1 MLKNAVIFTLS
12 VLIAFALG
20 FIGGKAGRRVVE
32 HVSPEVKA
40 DTVIRKDTVTHM
52 TPMPILTTIIDTV
65 LVAYPDTV
73 TIHDTVY
80 IQLPIE
86 RKEYAGEDYRAV
98 VSGYRPSLDLIEVF
112 PETKMVTG
120 TVYAPTKKS
129 RWAIGAQAGY
139 GVTVRDGTV
148 AMSPYIGLGISYNI
162 NR

>member
-1 MLKNAVIFTLS
+1 MLKNAIIFTLS

-20 FIGGKAGRRVVE
+20 FLGGRTGRRVVE
-32 HVSPEVKA
+32 HVSPGVKA

-86 RKEYAGEDYRAV
+86 RKEYAGEEYRAV

-120 TVYAPTKKS
+120 TVYTPTKKS
-129 RWAIGAQAGY
+129 RWAIGIQAGY
-139 GVTVRDGTV
+139 GVTIRDGTV